1 MGGLCSKGSAVDKS
15 PSDTTLGPDRVVRG
29 HERGGAG
36 VGVGKEERKTVA
48 REAAAKRIQEQQQQQ
63 RQQPASVQ
71 EAPASRA
78 PIDARELPWDGVP
91 NLARLPSQKSG
102 MGVAKASA
110 AKASVLYDFVSLL
123 KAEAISSAPQCLS
136 MFAIFQNVVSVS
148 EVSSILGRAST
159 VGLGKAVEVLD
170 TLGSSM
176 ANLNINSG
184 FGSGTTTK
192 GNKISILAFE
202 VANTI
207 VKGCNLMRALSKESI
222 KHLKEVVLHSEGV
235 QNLISKDMDELLKIY
250 AADKREELKVFSTE
264 VVRFGN
270 RCKDP
275 QWHNLDRYFDKF
287 ASERTPQHHLK
298 EEAESVM
305 QQLVTCVQCTAEL
318 YHEMHALDRFEQDY
332 QRKQQEEDGSSVH
345 QRGENLNILKQEVKS
360 QRKHVK
366 SLQKK
371 SLWSKNLEEVM
382 EKLVDIVHFLH
393 LEIHNA
399 FGRSDNEESQEPT
412 KRRNRLGPA
421 GLALHYANIIS
432 QIDTLV
438 SRSSSIPPNTRDA
451 LYQSLPPTVKS
462 SLRSKVNSFVVNE
475 EVTAAQIKAEMEKT
489 LRWLV
494 PIANNTTKSEVN
506 CKPTGQMDLTRIE
519 TLYHA
524 DKEKTETHILE
535 LVAWLHHLISRS
547 KSANGER
554 SPIKSPVRSPTQR
567 GHTITLSPNKASS
580 NSSPLLTQE
589 DQDMLRDVKY
599 RKFIPGISK
608 SQEFETKSRHSKQ
621 SRLSKSNSHSPS
633 SGNMKELLSIRRMLP
648 VIDFEIDRTKAMD
661 LIDRVDNLKST
672 VRT

>member
-15 PSDTTLGPDRVVRG
+15 PSDTTLGPGRVVDHHDRL
-29 HERGGAG
+29 
-36 VGVGKEERKTVA
+36 VVKEEKKAVVG
-48 REAAAKRIQEQQQQQ
+48 EAAAKKMQEEQHQRQ
-63 RQQPASVQ
+63 RQQPPPPPQSISVSQ
-71 EAPASRA
+71 TSVPGVSADSSAA
-78 PIDARELPWDGVP
+78 PWDGVP
-91 NLARLPSQKSG
+91 QLARLPSQKSG
-102 MGVAKASA
+102 IGVAKAT
-110 AKASVLYDFVSLL
+110 AK
-123 KAEAISSAPQCLS
+123 
-136 MFAIFQNVVSVS
+136 VS
-148 EVSSILGRAST
+148 EVSSILGRAGT
-159 VGLGKAVEVLD
+159 AGLGKAVDVLD

-176 ANLNINSG
+176 TNLNISG

-207 VKGCNLMRALSKESI
+207 VKGCNLMRALSKDSI
-222 KHLKEVVLHSEGV
+222 KHLKETVLHSEGV
-235 QNLISKDMDELLKIY
+235 QNLISKDMDELLKIA

-275 QWHNLDRYFDKF
+275 QWHNLDRYFDKL

-305 QQLVTCVQCTAEL
+305 QQLVTCVQFTAEL

-332 QRKQQEEDGSSVH
+332 QRKHQEEDGSSVVP
-345 QRGENLNILKQEVKS
+345 RGDNLHILKQEVKS

-366 SLQKK
+366 SLRKK

-382 EKLVDIVHFLH
+382 GKLVDIVHFLH
-393 LEIHNA
+393 LEIHSA

-451 LYQSLPPTVKS
+451 LYQSLPPTIKS
-462 SLRSKVNSFVVNE
+462 SLRSKLHSFGVKE
-475 EVTAAQIKAEMEKT
+475 ELTVSQIKAEMEKT

-494 PIANNTTKSEVN
+494 PIASNTTKAHHGFGWVGEWANTGSDVN
-506 CKPTGQMDLTRIE
+506 CKPMGQMDLTRIE

-524 DKEKTETHILE
+524 DKDKTEAYILE
-535 LVAWLHHLISRS
+535 LVLWLHLISQS
-547 KSANGER
+547 KTANGER
-554 SPIKSPVRSPTQR
+554 SPIKSPVRSPSQR
-567 GHTITLSPNKASS
+567 GTSITLSPNETSS

-608 SQEFETKSRHSKQ
+608 SQEFDTKARHNKQ

-633 SGNMKELLSIRRMLP
+633 SGNRKELLSIRRLLP
-648 VIDFEIDRTKAMD
+648 VIDFEIDRTKALD
-661 LIDRVDNLKST
+661 VIDRVDNL
-672 VRT
+672 RLQ

>member
-15 PSDTTLGPDRVVRG
+15 PSDTTLGPGRVVDHHDRL
-29 HERGGAG
+29 
-36 VGVGKEERKTVA
+36 VVKEEKKAVVG
-48 REAAAKRIQEQQQQQ
+48 EVAAKRIQEEQHQQQPLSLPPPVSVSQTAV
-63 RQQPASVQ
+63 PESSADAS
-71 EAPASRA
+71 AA
-78 PIDARELPWDGVP
+78 PWDGVP
-91 NLARLPSQKSG
+91 YLARLPSQKSG
-102 MGVAKASA
+102 IGVAKAT
-110 AKASVLYDFVSLL
+110 AKASL
-123 KAEAISSAPQCLS
+123 E
-136 MFAIFQNVVSVS
+136 
-148 EVSSILGRAST
+148 
-159 VGLGKAVEVLD
+159 KAVDVID

-176 ANLNINSG
+176 INLNTSG
-184 FGSGTTTK
+184 FGSSTTTK
-192 GNKISILAFE
+192 GNTISILAFE

-207 VKGCNLMRALSKESI
+207 VKGCNLMRALSKDSI
-222 KHLKEVVLHSEGV
+222 KHLKETVLHSEGV
-235 QNLISKDMDELLKIY
+235 QNLISKDMDELLKIA

-275 QWHNLDRYFDKF
+275 QWHNLDRYFDKL
-287 ASERTPQHHLK
+287 ASERTSQSQSHLK

-305 QQLVTCVQCTAEL
+305 QQLVACVQFTAEL

-332 QRKQQEEDGSSVH
+332 QRKHQEEDGSSVM
-345 QRGENLNILKQEVKS
+345 QRGDNLHILKQEVKS

-366 SLQKK
+366 SLRKK
-371 SLWSKNLEEVM
+371 SLWSKKLEEVM
-382 EKLVDIVHFLH
+382 VKLVDIVHFLH
-393 LEIHNA
+393 LEIHSA

-438 SRSSSIPPNTRDA
+438 SRSSSIPPNTRDG
-451 LYQSLPPTVKS
+451 LYQSLPPTIKS
-462 SLRSKVNSFVVNE
+462 SLRSKLHSFGVKE
-475 EVTAAQIKAEMEKT
+475 ELTVSQIKAEMERT

-494 PIANNTTKSEVN
+494 PIATNTTKAHHGFGWVGEWANTGSDVN

-524 DKEKTETHILE
+524 DKDKTETYILE
-535 LVAWLHHLISRS
+535 LVLWLHHLISHS
-547 KSANGER
+547 KTANGER

-567 GHTITLSPNKASS
+567 GTSITLSPNKSSS

-608 SQEFETKSRHSKQ
+608 SQEFDTKARHNKQ

-633 SGNMKELLSIRRMLP
+633 SGNRKELLSIRRLLP
-648 VIDFEIDRTKAMD
+648 VIDFEMDRTKALD
-661 LIDRVDNLKST
+661 VIDRVDNLR
-672 VRT
+672 VQ

>member
-1 MGGLCSKGSAVDKS
+1 MGTGGLGLGLRGTNEMGGFCSKGSAVDKS
-15 PSDTTLGPDRVVRG
+15 PSDTTLGPGRVVDHHDRL
-29 HERGGAG
+29 
-36 VGVGKEERKTVA
+36 VVKEEKKAVVG
-48 REAAAKRIQEQQQQQ
+48 EAAAKRMQEEQHQHQQQQQ
-63 RQQPASVQ
+63 PAQPPLPVSMSQAAV
-71 EAPASRA
+71 
-78 PIDARELPWDGVP
+78 REVSTDTTAAPWDGVP
-91 NLARLPSQKSG
+91 PLARLPSQKSG
-102 MGVAKASA
+102 MGVANK
-110 AKASVLYDFVSLL
+110 
-123 KAEAISSAPQCLS
+123 
-136 MFAIFQNVVSVS
+136 VS

-159 VGLGKAVEVLD
+159 AGLGKAVEVLD

-176 ANLNINSG
+176 TNLNISS

-207 VKGCNLMRALSKESI
+207 VKGCNLMRALSKDSI
-222 KHLKEVVLHSEGV
+222 KHLKETVLHSEGV
-235 QNLISKDMDELLKIY
+235 QNLISKDMDELLKIA

-275 QWHNLDRYFDKF
+275 QWHNLDRYFDKL
-287 ASERTPQHHLK
+287 ASERTPQHQLK

-305 QQLVTCVQCTAEL
+305 QELVTSVQFTAEL
-318 YHEMHALDRFEQDY
+318 YHEMHALDRFQQDY
-332 QRKQQEEDGSSVH
+332 QRKQHEEDGSSVV
-345 QRGENLNILKQEVKS
+345 QRGDNMHILKQEVKS
-360 QRKHVK
+360 QHKHVK
-366 SLQKK
+366 SLRKK

-382 EKLVDIVHFLH
+382 GKLVDIVHFLH

-399 FGRSDNEESQEPT
+399 FGRSDSEESQEPT

-438 SRSSSIPPNTRDA
+438 SRSSSVPPNTRDA
-451 LYQSLPPTVKS
+451 LYQSLPPTIKS
-462 SLRSKVNSFVVNE
+462 SLRSKLHSFGAKE
-475 EVTAAQIKAEMEKT
+475 ELTVSQIKAEMEKT

-494 PIANNTTKSEVN
+494 PIASNTTKAHHGFGWVGEWASTGSDVN

-524 DKEKTETHILE
+524 DKDKTEAYILE
-535 LVAWLHHLISRS
+535 LVIWLHHLISQS
-547 KSANGER
+547 KTANGER

-567 GHTITLSPNKASS
+567 GASITLSPNKNSS

-608 SQEFETKSRHSKQ
+608 SQEFDTKERHNKQ

-633 SGNMKELLSIRRMLP
+633 SGNRKEVLSIRRLLP
-648 VIDFEIDRTKAMD
+648 VIDFEIDRTKALD
-661 LIDRVDNLKST
+661 VIDRVDDLR
-672 VRT
+672 VQ

>member
-1 MGGLCSKGSAVDKS
+1 MQ
-15 PSDTTLGPDRVVRG
+15 
-29 HERGGAG
+29 
-36 VGVGKEERKTVA
+36 EEHHH
-48 REAAAKRIQEQQQQQ
+48 QQQQQ
-63 RQQPASVQ
+63 LQPPPTVSMSQTVVPGGSADAS
-71 EAPASRA
+71 AP
-78 PIDARELPWDGVP
+78 PWDGVP
-91 NLARLPSQKSG
+91 HLARLPSQRSG
-102 MGVAKASA
+102 MGVAK
-110 AKASVLYDFVSLL
+110 
-123 KAEAISSAPQCLS
+123 E
-136 MFAIFQNVVSVS
+136 VS

-159 VGLGKAVEVLD
+159 VGLGKAVDVLD

-176 ANLNINSG
+176 TNLNISG

-207 VKGCNLMRALSKESI
+207 VKGCSLMRALSKDSI
-222 KHLKEVVLHSEGV
+222 KHLKETVLHSEGV
-235 QNLISKDMDELLKIY
+235 QNLISKDMDELLKISS
-250 AADKREELKVFSTE
+250 ADKREELKVFSTE

-275 QWHNLDRYFDKF
+275 QWHQLDRYFDKL

-298 EEAESVM
+298 EEAESLM
-305 QQLVTCVQCTAEL
+305 QQLLTCVQFTAEL

-332 QRKQQEEDGSSVH
+332 QRKHQEEDGSGVV
-345 QRGENLNILKQEVKS
+345 QRGDNLHILKQEVKS

-366 SLQKK
+366 SLRKK

-382 EKLVDIVHFLH
+382 GKLVDIVHFLH

-399 FGRSDNEESQEPT
+399 FGRSDSEESQEPT

-451 LYQSLPPTVKS
+451 LYQSLPPTIKS
-462 SLRSKVNSFVVNE
+462 SLRSKLHTFGVKE
-475 EVTAAQIKAEMEKT
+475 ELTASQIKAEMEKT

-494 PIANNTTKSEVN
+494 PIANNTTKAHHGFGWVGEWANTGSDVN

-524 DKEKTETHILE
+524 DKDKTEAYILE
-535 LVAWLHHLISRS
+535 LVLWLHHLISQS
-547 KSANGER
+547 KTANGER

-567 GHTITLSPNKASS
+567 GVSITLSPNKTSS

-608 SQEFETKSRHSKQ
+608 SQEFDTKARHNKQ

-633 SGNMKELLSIRRMLP
+633 SGNRKELLSIRRLLP
-648 VIDFEIDRTKAMD
+648 VIDFEIDRTKALD
-661 LIDRVDNLKST
+661 VIDRVDNL
-672 VRT
+672 RIQ

>member
-36 VGVGKEERKTVA
+36 VGAGKEERKTVA
-48 REAAAKRIQEQQQQQ
+48 REAAAKRIQEQQQ
-63 RQQPASVQ
+63 PASVQ

-78 PIDARELPWDGVP
+78 AIDARELPWDGVP
-91 NLARLPSQKSG
+91 NLAWLPSQKSG
-102 MGVAKASA
+102 MG
-110 AKASVLYDFVSLL
+110 
-123 KAEAISSAPQCLS
+123 
-136 MFAIFQNVVSVS
+136 VS

-176 ANLNINSG
+176 TNLNVNSG

-235 QNLISKDMDELLKIY
+235 QNLISKDIDELLKIS

-371 SLWSKNLEEVM
+371 SLWSKSLEETM
-382 EKLVDIVHFLH
+382 KNHKNLPND
-393 LEIHNA
+393 
-399 FGRSDNEESQEPT
+399 
-412 KRRNRLGPA
+412 
-421 GLALHYANIIS
+421 
-432 QIDTLV
+432 V
-438 SRSSSIPPNTRDA
+438 SRSNSIPPNTRDA

-494 PIANNTTKSEVN
+494 PIANNTTKAHHGFGWVGEWANTGSEVN

-524 DKEKTETHILE
+524 DKEKTEAHILE

-567 GHTITLSPNKASS
+567 GHTVTLSPNKASS

-661 LIDRVDNLKST
+661 VIDRVDNLKST